1 MEVIVAPNNIDIN
14 SNFKLSVF
22 LAGGITNCHDW
33 QSEVIEYLKH
43 YETNNKLDLRVYN
56 PRRPSFN
63 IETDDPEEQIRW
75 EYNNIKSSQ
84 IFSMYFCNSESDQ
97 PICMYELGMHLG
109 RIKENPSYAIRGFN
123 SFLNKTYNTIISV
136 EDGYKRA
143 NDVIIQTKL
152 ACLDTIKVHLHA
164 TPESH
169 AKLIIDEY
177 NSIMDRINYNS
188 FVLGLDTVAT
198 SSDKNEVV

>member
-1 MEVIVAPNNIDIN
+1 MEVIIAPNKTNPYSD
-14 SNFKLSVF
+14 FKLSVF

-33 QSEVIEYLKH
+33 QSEVIEYLKQ
-43 YETNNKLDLRVYN
+43 YEVNNKLDLRVYN
-56 PRRPSFN
+56 PRRSSFN

-75 EYNNIKSSQ
+75 EYNNIGSAT

-109 RIKENPSYAIRGFN
+109 RIGYIADSSLSLVYEN
-123 SFLNKTYNTIISV
+123 YNTIISV

-152 ACLDTIKVHLHA
+152 ACTDTVKVHLHA

-188 FVLGLDTVAT
+188 FVLGLDTVAI

>member
-1 MEVIVAPNNIDIN
+1 MEVVIAPNKIN
-14 SNFKLSVF
+14 PYSGFKLSVF
-22 LAGGITNCHDW
+22 LAGGITNCRDW
-33 QSEVIEYLKH
+33 QSEVIEYLKQ
-43 YETNNKLDLRVYN
+43 YEVNNELNLRVYN
-56 PRRPSFN
+56 PRRPNFN
-63 IETDDPEEQIRW
+63 METDDPEEQIRW
-75 EYNNIKSSQ
+75 EYSNIESTE

-109 RIKENPSYAIRGFN
+109 RIGHITDSSLSLVYEN
-123 SFLNKTYNTIISV
+123 YNTIISI

-152 ACLDTIKVHLHA
+152 ACLDAIKVNLHA

-177 NSIMDRINYNS
+177 NSIMDRVKYNM
-188 FVLGLDTVAT
+188 FVLGLDTVR
-198 SSDKNEVV
+198 

>member
-1 MEVIVAPNNIDIN
+1 MEVIIAPNKIN
-14 SNFKLSVF
+14 PYSDFKLSVF

-33 QSEVIEYLKH
+33 QSEVIEYLKQ
-43 YETNNKLDLRVYN
+43 YEVNNKLDLRVYN
-56 PRRPSFN
+56 PRRPNFN
-63 IETDDPEEQIRW
+63 IETDDSEEQIRW
-75 EYNNIKSSQ
+75 EYNSIKSSQ

-109 RIKENPSYAIRGFN
+109 RIGYIARNCLSSLYG
-123 SFLNKTYNTIISV
+123 SLNTIISV

-177 NSIMDRINYNS
+177 NSIMNRIKYN
-188 FVLGLDTVAT
+188 
-198 SSDKNEVV
+198 NEK

>member
-1 MEVIVAPNNIDIN
+1 MEVVIAPNERTLHRA
-14 SNFKLSVF
+14 KLSVF

-33 QSEVIEYLKH
+33 QSEVIEYLKQ
-43 YETNNKLDLRVYN
+43 YEVNNELDLRVYN
-56 PRRPSFN
+56 PRRPNFN

-75 EYNNIKSSQ
+75 EYNNIKSAT

-109 RIKENPSYAIRGFN
+109 RKENFINYDPRGFI
-123 SFLNKTYNTIISV
+123 TIISV

-152 ACLDTIKVHLHA
+152 ACPDDAIKAHVHLHA

-177 NSIMDRINYNS
+177 NIIMNWMR
-188 FVLGLDTVAT
+188 
-198 SSDKNEVV
+198 K